1 MTGGAAFSA
10 MVVAGLIFLV
20 LVGIPV
26 VTSLGVA
33 SVVGLAA
40 LTHDANIALSLLGTT
55 AFEAVRGYVYAV
67 IPLFVLMGELIA
79 RSGAASDLFA
89 SLSRLLRKVPGS
101 LAVSTVAGN
110 AVFAAVVGVSVASA
124 AAFSRIAYPVMLKA
138 GYDKKVALGCIAG
151 SSALGML
158 IPPSVLM
165 IIWGILTQQSI
176 GKLFVAGVVPGLLL
190 AVGYATLCVVR
201 ACMNPRSFGKRT
213 VDGLPEDSFAAHAKP
228 DELVGSIGCALAV
241 IVVLGGIW
249 AGLFTPTEGA
259 GIGVIVALVLAVA
272 KGMRWKGLREA
283 TLATGRT
290 SAPIM
295 FLLIFAQMY
304 SRLLAMGGV
313 GETIQG
319 AITGLGIGVGLVVV
333 LMVGVWFVLGMFV
346 DSTSIILLTVP
357 IFAPL
362 AQQLGIDP
370 IAFAIMGILAIEIG
384 IITPPFGIAVFTV
397 KAAINEP
404 QTPLSTIFLGAI
416 PYWMLLLAM
425 VAAVYWFPALAS
437 WLPSIT

>member
-1 MTGGAAFSA
+1 MSGGAMFSA
-10 MVVAGLIFLV
+10 MVLAALVFLV
-20 LVGIPV
+20 LLGIPV

-33 SVVGLAA
+33 SVAGLAA
-40 LTHDANIALSLLGTT
+40 LTQDTDIALGLLGTT
-55 AFEAVRGYVYAV
+55 AFEAIRGYVFAV

-79 RSGAASDLFA
+79 RSGAASDLFT
-89 SLSRLLRKVPGS
+89 SLSRLLRRVPGS

-124 AAFSRIAYPVMLKA
+124 AAFSRVAYPVMVKA
-138 GYDKKVALGCIAG
+138 GYDKQVALGCVAG

-176 GKLFVAGVVPGLLL
+176 GKLFVAGVLPGLLL
-190 AVGYATLCVVR
+190 ALCYAVLCIVR
-201 ACMNPRSFGKRT
+201 AVMSPEKFGRKTASVSPAEVPATRS
-213 VDGLPEDSFAAHAKP
+213 
-228 DELVGSIGCALAV
+228 ELVGSIGCAATV
-241 IVVLGGIW
+241 FTVLGGIW

-259 GIGVIVALVLAVA
+259 GIGVIVALALALV
-272 KGMRWKGLREA
+272 KGMRWGSLREA
-283 TLATGRT
+283 ILATGRT

-304 SRLLAMGGV
+304 SRLLALGGV

-319 AITGLGIGVGLVVV
+319 AIAGLGVGVGMVIM
-333 LMVGVWFVLGMFV
+333 LMVLIWFVLGMFV

-362 AQQLGIDP
+362 AQQLGVDP
-370 IAFAIMGILAIEIG
+370 LAFAIIGILAIEVG

-404 QTPLSTIFLGAI
+404 QTPLWTIFLGAV
-416 PYWMLLLAM
+416 PYWILLLGM
-425 VAAVYWFPALAS
+425 VVAIYWFPSLAS
-437 WLPSIT
+437 WLPSVT

>member
-1 MTGGAAFSA
+1 MSGGAAFSA
-10 MVVAGLIFLV
+10 LVIAGLIFLV
-20 LVGIPV
+20 LIGIPV

-33 SVVGLAA
+33 SVVGLAV
-40 LTHDANIALSLLGTT
+40 LTQSADIAFGLLGTT
-55 AFEAVRGYVYAV
+55 AFEAIRGYVFAV

-79 RSGAASDLFA
+79 RSGAAADLFT
-89 SLSRLLRKVPGS
+89 SLSRLLKRVPGS

-124 AAFSRIAYPVMLKA
+124 AAFSRIAYPVMVKA
-138 GYDKKVALGCIAG
+138 GYDKRIALGCVAG

-176 GKLFVAGVVPGLLL
+176 GKLFVAGVIPGLLL
-190 AVGYATLCVVR
+190 ALCYAVLCVVR
-201 ACMNPRSFGKRT
+201 AIVSPEKFGKSPRATEAVSPAATPATRDELLGSFGC
-213 VDGLPEDSFAAHAKP
+213 G
-228 DELVGSIGCALAV
+228 LAV
-241 IVVLGGIW
+241 FTVLGGIW

-259 GIGVIVALVLAVA
+259 GIGVIVALVLSLA
-272 KGMRWKGLREA
+272 KGMRWAGLRA
-283 TLATGRT
+283 AILATGRT

-304 SRLLAMGGV
+304 SRLLALGGV
-313 GETIQG
+313 GETIQV
-319 AITGLGIGVGLVVV
+319 AMAGLGLGAGMVIVVMV
-333 LMVGVWFVLGMFV
+333 LVWFVLGMFV

-362 AQQLGIDP
+362 AQQMGIDP
-370 IAFAIMGILAIEIG
+370 LAFAIIGILAIEVG

-404 QTPLSTIFLGAI
+404 QTPLSTIFLGAA
-416 PYWMLLLAM
+416 PYWVLLLGM
-425 VAAVYWFPALAS
+425 VAAVYWFPSLAS
-437 WLPSIT
+437 WLPSVN

>member
-1 MTGGAAFSA
+1 MFSA
-10 MVVAGLIFLV
+10 MVLAALVFLV
-20 LVGIPV
+20 LLGIPV

-33 SVVGLAA
+33 SVAGLAA
-40 LTHDANIALSLLGTT
+40 LTQDTDIALGLLGTT
-55 AFEAVRGYVYAV
+55 AFEAIRGYVFAV

-79 RSGAASDLFA
+79 RSGAASDLFT
-89 SLSRLLRKVPGS
+89 SLSRLLRRVPGS

-124 AAFSRIAYPVMLKA
+124 AAFSRIAYPVMVKA
-138 GYDKKVALGCIAG
+138 GYDKQVALGCVAG

-176 GKLFVAGVVPGLLL
+176 GKLFVAGVLPGLLL
-190 AVGYATLCVVR
+190 ALCYAVLCIVR
-201 ACMNPRSFGKRT
+201 AVMSPEKFGRKTASVSPAEVPATRS
-213 VDGLPEDSFAAHAKP
+213 
-228 DELVGSIGCALAV
+228 ELVGSIGCAATV
-241 IVVLGGIW
+241 FTVLGGIW

-259 GIGVIVALVLAVA
+259 GIGVIVALALALV
-272 KGMRWKGLREA
+272 KGMRWGSLREA
-283 TLATGRT
+283 ILATGRT

-304 SRLLAMGGV
+304 SRLLALGGV

-319 AITGLGIGVGLVVV
+319 AIAGLGVGVGMVIM
-333 LMVGVWFVLGMFV
+333 LMVLIWFVLGMFV

-362 AQQLGIDP
+362 AQQLGVDP
-370 IAFAIMGILAIEIG
+370 LAFAIIGILAIEVG

-404 QTPLSTIFLGAI
+404 QTPLSTIFLGAV
-416 PYWMLLLAM
+416 PYWILLLGM
-425 VAAVYWFPALAS
+425 VVAIYWFPSLAS
-437 WLPSIT
+437 WLPSVT

>member
-1 MTGGAAFSA
+1 MSGGGMFSA
-10 MVVAGLIFLV
+10 MVLAALIFLV
-20 LVGIPV
+20 LIGIPV

-40 LTHDANIALSLLGTT
+40 LTQDTDIALGLLGTT
-55 AFEAVRGYVYAV
+55 AFEAIRGYVFAV

-79 RSGAASDLFA
+79 RSGAASDLFT
-89 SLSRLLRKVPGS
+89 SLSRLLRRVPGS

-124 AAFSRIAYPVMLKA
+124 AAFSRIAYPVMVRA
-138 GYDKKVALGCIAG
+138 GYDKKIALGCVAG

-176 GKLFVAGVVPGLLL
+176 GKLFVAGVLPGLLL
-190 AVGYATLCVVR
+190 ALCYAVLCIVR
-201 ACMNPRSFGKRT
+201 AVISPEKFGRASNGVANVVAPAT
-213 VDGLPEDSFAAHAKP
+213 R
-228 DELVGSIGCALAV
+228 DELVGSIGCAVAV
-241 IVVLGGIW
+241 FTVLGGIW

-259 GIGVIVALVLAVA
+259 GIGVIVALALAMI
-272 KGMRWKGLREA
+272 KGMRWTSLRA
-283 TLATGRT
+283 AILATGRT

-304 SRLLAMGGV
+304 SRLLALGGV
-313 GETIQG
+313 GETIQV
-319 AITGLGIGVGLVVV
+319 AITGLGVGVGMVIL
-333 LMVGVWFVLGMFV
+333 LMVLIWFVLGMFV

-362 AQQLGIDP
+362 AQQLGVDP
-370 IAFAIMGILAIEIG
+370 LAFAIIGILAIEVG

-404 QTPLSTIFLGAI
+404 KTPLSTIFLGAI
-416 PYWMLLLAM
+416 PYWILLLGM
-425 VAAVYWFPALAS
+425 VLAIYWFPSLAS
-437 WLPSIT
+437 WLPSVT

>member
-1 MTGGAAFSA
+1 MSGGAMFSA
-10 MVVAGLIFLV
+10 MVLAALVFLV
-20 LVGIPV
+20 LLGIPV

-33 SVVGLAA
+33 SVAGLAA
-40 LTHDANIALSLLGTT
+40 LTQDTDIALGLLGTT
-55 AFEAVRGYVYAV
+55 AFEAIRGYVFAV

-79 RSGAASDLFA
+79 RSGAASDLFT
-89 SLSRLLRKVPGS
+89 SLSRLLRRVPGS

-124 AAFSRIAYPVMLKA
+124 AAFSRIAYPVMVKA
-138 GYDKKVALGCIAG
+138 GYDKQVALGCVAG

-176 GKLFVAGVVPGLLL
+176 GKLFVAGVLPGLLL
-190 AVGYATLCVVR
+190 ALCYAVLCIVR
-201 ACMNPRSFGKRT
+201 AVMSPEKFGRKTASVSPAEVPATRS
-213 VDGLPEDSFAAHAKP
+213 
-228 DELVGSIGCALAV
+228 ELVGSIGCAATV
-241 IVVLGGIW
+241 FTVLGGIW

-259 GIGVIVALVLAVA
+259 GIGVIVALALALV
-272 KGMRWKGLREA
+272 KGMRWGSLREA
-283 TLATGRT
+283 ILATGRT

-304 SRLLAMGGV
+304 SRLLALGGV

-319 AITGLGIGVGLVVV
+319 AIAGLGVGVGMVIM
-333 LMVGVWFVLGMFV
+333 LMVLIWFVLGMFV

-362 AQQLGIDP
+362 AQQLGVDP
-370 IAFAIMGILAIEIG
+370 LAFAIIGILAIEVG

-404 QTPLSTIFLGAI
+404 QTPLSTIFLGAV
-416 PYWMLLLAM
+416 PYWILLLGM
-425 VAAVYWFPALAS
+425 VVAIYWFPSLAS
-437 WLPSIT
+437 WLPSVT